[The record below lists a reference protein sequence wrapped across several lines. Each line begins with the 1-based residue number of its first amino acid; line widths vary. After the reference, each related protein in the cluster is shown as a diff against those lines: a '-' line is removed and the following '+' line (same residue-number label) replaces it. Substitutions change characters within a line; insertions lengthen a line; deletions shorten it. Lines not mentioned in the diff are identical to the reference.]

1 MYLYKPKIKEVFSMY
16 ILPYLLQI
24 STKNLI
30 INNLVNKFKE
40 KITNIINKFIFSNIK
55 NIYVKLTFSL
65 QELVNE
71 LSTDFLKEFIE
82 AVDLKFKNSEKR
94 KKQFYINKSNVKRTI
109 YTIFGDVTFYR
120 TLYQDKYTHEY
131 YNYIDDVLG
140 LESYKNY
147 DPIVRGILIQDSVRS
162 NPSHTAD
169 FSSLNALH
177 LKQCLEQNLSIPKQ
191 TIYLF
196 KRQAKIGKVKYDEIK
211 YGKTLYVMV
220 DEKWVHKQDKTEPN
234 KKKWIMVK
242 CFVTFTGIERKG
254 KRSRLLG
261 SIHLSILLISL
272 GKSLRKLFQ
281 IFTILKLLKILIYLA
296 MLVPGFFMVLLNR
309 NYIQTIK

>member
-1 MYLYKPKIKEVFSMY
+1 MY

-82 AVDLKFKNSEKR
+82 AVDLEFKNSEKR

-120 TLYQDKYTHEY
+120 TLYQDKYTHKY
-131 YNYIDDVLG
+131 YNYIDNVLD

-169 FSSLNALH
+169 FSS
-177 LKQCLEQNLSIPKQ
+177 
-191 TIYLF
+191 
-196 KRQAKIGKVKYDEIK
+196 
-211 YGKTLYVMV
+211 
-220 DEKWVHKQDKTEPN
+220 
-234 KKKWIMVK
+234 
-242 CFVTFTGIERKG
+242 
-254 KRSRLLG
+254 
-261 SIHLSILLISL
+261 
-272 GKSLRKLFQ
+272 
-281 IFTILKLLKILIYLA
+281 
-296 MLVPGFFMVLLNR
+296 
-309 NYIQTIK
+309 

>member
-1 MYLYKPKIKEVFSMY
+1 MYLYKPKIKGVFSTY

-30 INNLVNKFKE
+30 INDLVNKFKE

-82 AVDLKFKNSEKR
+82 AVDLEFKNSEKR

-131 YNYIDDVLG
+131 YNYIDNVLD

-169 FSSLNALH
+169 FSS
-177 LKQCLEQNLSIPKQ
+177 
-191 TIYLF
+191 
-196 KRQAKIGKVKYDEIK
+196 
-211 YGKTLYVMV
+211 
-220 DEKWVHKQDKTEPN
+220 
-234 KKKWIMVK
+234 
-242 CFVTFTGIERKG
+242 
-254 KRSRLLG
+254 
-261 SIHLSILLISL
+261 
-272 GKSLRKLFQ
+272 
-281 IFTILKLLKILIYLA
+281 
-296 MLVPGFFMVLLNR
+296 
-309 NYIQTIK
+309 

>member
-1 MYLYKPKIKEVFSMY
+1 MY

-82 AVDLKFKNSEKR
+82 AVDLEFKNSEKR

-109 YTIFGDVTFYR
+109 YTIFGDVTFYQ

-147 DPIVRGILIQDSVRS
+147 DPIVREILIQDSVRS

-169 FSSLNALH
+169 FSS
-177 LKQCLEQNLSIPKQ
+177 
-191 TIYLF
+191 
-196 KRQAKIGKVKYDEIK
+196 
-211 YGKTLYVMV
+211 
-220 DEKWVHKQDKTEPN
+220 
-234 KKKWIMVK
+234 
-242 CFVTFTGIERKG
+242 
-254 KRSRLLG
+254 
-261 SIHLSILLISL
+261 
-272 GKSLRKLFQ
+272 
-281 IFTILKLLKILIYLA
+281 
-296 MLVPGFFMVLLNR
+296 
-309 NYIQTIK
+309 